1 MSQPGISRRTCLAHA
16 MAYGMAYGLSPL
28 GSAAAA
34 TTAGTLSPLRIGV
47 LPGPHAEVMA
57 HVARLLKAQGIDVQ
71 LEIRPDA
78 ARLNDALAARQLDA
92 TSVQSAAAL
101 DIDAQRRKLPL
112 AAAALT
118 LTLPLGI
125 YSRRISRLNALPQ
138 GGRLAIPADGE
149 PRSRAL
155 ILLHNYGLLTLRDGA
170 GLQASQRD
178 VLSTRR
184 GLRLVPL
191 ARPALLDSLSPGSQ
205 VADATL
211 LDFGLARSAGLQPA
225 RDAIGIEDARTPFA
239 DALAVHR
246 DSLQAPWLPRLV
258 STYHSEPVA
267 RFVLERYQESVR
279 RPW

>member
-1 MSQPGISRRTCLAHA
+1 MSRSSMSRRTCLA
-16 MAYGMAYGLSPL
+16 YGVACSLPCAWPAFAKPTP
-28 GSAAAA
+28 AAS
-34 TTAGTLSPLRIGV
+34 TPVRIGV
-47 LPGPHAEVMA
+47 LAGPHAEVMGY
-57 HVARLLKAQGIDVQ
+57 VGQLLRAQGIEVQ

-78 ARLNDALAARQLDA
+78 ARLNEALANRQLDA

-101 DIDAQRRKLPL
+101 DADARRRKLPV

-125 YSRRISRLNALPQ
+125 YSRRIARLHDVPQ

-149 PRSRAL
+149 ARSRAL

-191 ARPALLDSLSPGSQ
+191 ARPDLLRSLSPDSR
-205 VADATL
+205 VADVSL

-225 RDAIGIEDARTPFA
+225 RDSIGIEDARTPFA
-239 DALAVHR
+239 DVLAVHR
-246 DSLQAPWLPRLV
+246 DNLQAPWLGRLV
-258 STYHSEPVA
+258 SAYHSEAVA
-267 RFVLERYQESVR
+267 RFVLQRYQESVR